1 MRRVLITGPTGNVGS
16 AVIDSLNKLNCDC
29 EIVAGLRD
37 LTKGEATFSAGKL
50 SYVQFDFEDVCS
62 FKVALSSCDTLF
74 LLRPPQLANVE
85 KIFKP
90 LLDSAKSSGV
100 THIVFLSVQG
110 VERSRVIPHNKI
122 ERLIVD
128 SGISFTFLRPAYFMQ
143 NFSTTLKDDI
153 HNRELYLPSS
163 DTPFALIDVRDIGD
177 VAAIV
182 LANPRKYVGEKIE
195 LTCQKRLNF
204 AQMAESLS
212 QIMGVLIT
220 YKSPNLFSFFVHK
233 RREGVAIS
241 FILVL
246 IMLHFL
252 PRFQR
257 LPVITNSVQE
267 ITGHMP
273 REFDDYIRDNR
284 ELLLFL

>member
-1 MRRVLITGPTGNVGS
+1 MRRILITGPSGNVGS
-16 AVIDSLNKLNCDC
+16 AVIDSLQKIVGDY

-37 LTKGEATFSAGKL
+37 LTKRETMFSAGKVC
-50 SYVQFDFEDVCS
+50 YVQFDFQDASS
-62 FKVALSSCDTLF
+62 FKDALTSCDTLF

-85 KIFKP
+85 KIFRP
-90 LLDSAKSSGV
+90 LIDSAKSCGI

-110 VERSRVIPHNKI
+110 VERSRAIPHNKI
-122 ERLIVD
+122 ERLIEK
-128 SGISFTFLRPAYFMQ
+128 SGLSFTFLRPAYFMQ

-153 HNRELYLPSS
+153 HNREVYLPSG
-163 DTPFALIDVRDIGD
+163 DTEFALIDVCDVGE

-182 LANPRKYVGEKIE
+182 LANPQKYIGQKIE

-204 AQMAESLS
+204 TQMTKSLS
-212 QIMGVLIT
+212 RIMGVLIA
-220 YKSPNLFSFFVHK
+220 YKSPNLFSFYFRK
-233 RREGVAIS
+233 KREGVETG

-252 PRFQR
+252 SGFRSLPR
-257 LPVITNSVQE
+257 ITNFVLE

-273 REFDDYIRDNR
+273 REFEDYIRDNR
-284 ELLLFL
+284 ELLLSL

>member
-1 MRRVLITGPTGNVGS
+1 MRRILITGPTGNVGS
-16 AVIDSLNKLNCDC
+16 AAIDSLKKLNGQY

-37 LTKGEATFSAGKL
+37 LTKGGAIFSAGKL
-50 SYVQFDFEDVCS
+50 SYVQFDFQDVRS

-85 KIFKP
+85 KNFK
-90 LLDSAKSSGV
+90 LLIDTAKSCGV

-122 ERLIVD
+122 ERLIAD
-128 SGISFTFLRPAYFMQ
+128 SGLNFTFLRPGYFMQ
-143 NFSTTLKDDI
+143 NFSTILKGDI
-153 HNRELYLPSS
+153 HNRQIYLPSG
-163 DTPFALIDVRDIGD
+163 DTEFALVDNRDIGD

-182 LANPRKYVGEKIE
+182 LANPQKYVGEKIE
-195 LTCQKRLNF
+195 LTCQKRLSF
-204 AQMAESLS
+204 AQMSKSLS
-212 QIMGVLIT
+212 RILGVLIT

-233 RREGVAIS
+233 RREGVATS
-241 FILVL
+241 FIPVL

-257 LPVITNSVQE
+257 LPVITNSVQK

-273 REFDDYIRDNR
+273 REFEVYIRDNK
-284 ELLLFL
+284 ELLLSL

>member
-16 AVIDSLNKLNCDC
+16 AVMDSLKKINGDY

-37 LTKGEATFSAGKL
+37 LTKGEAMFSAGKL
-50 SYVQFDFEDVCS
+50 SYVQFDFEDVGS
-62 FKVALSSCDTLF
+62 FKIALSSCDTLF

-85 KIFKP
+85 KTFKP
-90 LLDSAKSSGV
+90 LIDLAKSCGI

-122 ERLIVD
+122 ERLIAD

-153 HNRELYLPSS
+153 HNREIYLPSG
-163 DTPFALIDVRDIGD
+163 DTKFALIDVRDIGD

-182 LANPRKYVGEKIE
+182 LANPQKYVGEKIE

-204 AQMAESLS
+204 AQMTKSLS
-212 QIMGVLIT
+212 RILGVLIT

-233 RREGVAIS
+233 RREGVATS

-246 IMLHFL
+246 MMLHFL

-257 LPVITNSVQE
+257 LPAITNSMQE

-273 REFDDYIRDNR
+273 RDFEAYIRDNK
-284 ELLLFL
+284 ELLLSL